1 VAREFRLPDI
11 GEGLTEAEIVRW
23 LVAVGDQI
31 IADQPIVEVETDKA
45 VVEIPSPYPGVV
57 VALGGA
63 EGDVIEVGAILITVG
78 EPGDAPPPERPSSEP
93 PSGEISDEEPPAEE
107 LSSEEP
113 PSGVP
118 PSDEDVPAETGA
130 FARPS
135 SGDPAPIVGTLSDEA
150 ESLSAPAE
158 RSETI
163 PTAIKALPVVRKLAR
178 DNDVDLESVTGSGPG
193 GRIMREDVEAAI
205 AGQPQQERQRE
216 AQAQPAPEEPP
227 HPAPV
232 EHAVHDEAVG
242 GGHGVSDEHLAPPKA
257 PGPPPAPAA
266 GDDERQPMS
275 RLRRTIAANMAKSW
289 AEIPHVTTFDD
300 VDATRLLEVRRALG
314 ERHGTKIPVE
324 ALVIKAVV
332 PALEQF
338 PEFNASL
345 EGDELVLHRNKDIGI
360 AVDTPDGLL
369 VAVIGDA
376 DDKSVMELAG
386 EVTRL
391 GEGARDRKLGPGE
404 LSGQTFTVSN
414 IGAVGGGH
422 GTPIV
427 PYGTV
432 GILSV
437 GKARLRPVVY
447 EEDLAIAPVMPLSLS
462 YDHRVIDGAVGRRF
476 MALVL
481 ENLEE
486 PALFLAG

>member
-1 VAREFRLPDI
+1 MAREFRLPDI

-23 LVAVGDQI
+23 MVAVGDRI
-31 IADQPIVEVETDKA
+31 TADQPIVEVETDKA
-45 VVEIPSPYPGVV
+45 VVEIPSPYAGVV

-63 EGDVIEVGAILITVG
+63 EGDVLEVGAVLITVG
-78 EPGDAPPPERPSSEP
+78 EPGEAPPPPPEAPSSEEP
-93 PSGEISDEEPPAEE
+93 ALDEEPP
-107 LSSEEP
+107 
-113 PSGVP
+113 
-118 PSDEDVPAETGA
+118 EDTGA

-135 SGDPAPIVGTLSDEA
+135 SGESAPIVGTLSDEA
-150 ESLSAPAE
+150 ESLTAPAE
-158 RSETI
+158 RAETI

-178 DNDVDLESVTGSGPG
+178 DNDVDLESITGSGPG
-193 GRIMREDVEAAI
+193 GRIMREDVEAVIGEQTAK
-205 AGQPQQERQRE
+205 GEPQPEPHPEPLRQPE
-216 AQAQPAPEEPP
+216 QPPR
-227 HPAPV
+227 PAPV

-242 GGHGVSDEHLAPPKA
+242 GGHGVSDEHLAPP
-257 PGPPPAPAA
+257 PTPPTPSPTPSRAES
-266 GDDERQPMS
+266 DTERQPMS
-275 RLRRTIAANMAKSW
+275 RLRRTISANMAKSW

-314 ERHGTKIPVE
+314 DRHGTKIPVE

-345 EGDELVLHRNKDIGI
+345 EGDELVLHHNKDIGI

-369 VAVIGDA
+369 VAVISDA

-386 EVTRL
+386 EVSRL
-391 GEGARDRKLGPGE
+391 GEGARDRKLTPGE
-404 LSGQTFTVSN
+404 LTGQTFTVSN

-437 GKARLRPVVY
+437 GKARLQPVVY
-447 EEDLAIAPVMPLSLS
+447 EDDLAIAPVMPLSLS